1 MSQPLRGA
9 LVIERVSPQ
18 CPPALRLALAF
29 AGRMVADLGA
39 QVVVVHAAGGAQP
52 DAGTTAQATPAPQTF
67 LDLGKQV
74 LGLPG
79 GLAGPALHALQRHAL
94 ATLEDQPSAPPAAG
108 TAQVPLRVFL
118 SMFGPGVPASMPA
131 TEFTV
136 MALGGLLDIVGEAD
150 QAPLKLAGHQLAYS
164 AGLAAF
170 SGLMAVLATA
180 RHAPVRETVHVN
192 LLDTAVWLNW
202 KSLVAAARSGT
213 APTRSGNRS
222 EWRVMPCADG
232 WVAMVYRDADWGR
245 LKGLFNDARL
255 QAECF
260 ATPAGRREH
269 AAALDQI
276 LQDAMRHMS
285 RQEIHLA
292 ALANRLPL
300 GPVYSPDE
308 LVHDRQNLARRF
320 LRPVSIGAQHSL
332 LIPRLPVLWNG
343 HAVEPAAAAPAHEMA
358 LVQ

>member
-9 LVIERVSPQ
+9 LIIERVSPQ
-18 CPPALRLALAF
+18 CPPALRLAVAF
-29 AGRMVADLGA
+29 AGRMAADLGA
-39 QVVVVHAAGGAQP
+39 QVVVVHTASGAQP
-52 DAGTTAQATPAPQTF
+52 QAGSMAQATHAPPTF

-79 GLAGPALHALQRHAL
+79 GRADPAWHALQRHAL
-94 ATLEDQPSAPPAAG
+94 ATLEDQPSAAQSNA
-108 TAQVPLRVFL
+108 TAQVPLRVVL
-118 SMFGPGVPASMPA
+118 SMFGHGVAESMPA

-150 QAPLKLAGHQLAYS
+150 QSPLKLAGHQLAYS

-170 SGLMAVLATA
+170 CGLMAVLATA
-180 RHAPVRETVHVN
+180 RRAPVRETVHVN

-222 EWRVMPCADG
+222 EWRVLPCADG
-232 WVAMVYRDADWGR
+232 WVAMVYRDTDWGR
-245 LKGLFNDARL
+245 LKALFKDARL
-255 QAECF
+255 DAECF

-269 AAALDQI
+269 AAALDRI
-276 LQDAMRHMS
+276 LQGAMLHMS

-300 GPVYSPDE
+300 GPVYSPDD

-320 LRPVSIGAQHSL
+320 LRPISIGAQHKL

-343 HAVEPAAAAPAHEMA
+343 GAVEPAAQAREMA
-358 LVQ
+358 HAQ